1 MGSSQ
6 ATMLAKFSVF
16 CLLVAGCLA
25 RPQRPEVEDGVKQV
39 GDTLN
44 KLPEILSKTAEWFK
58 DLGSIG
64 DEIHP
69 SVGDT
74 IREGAGYVKEASNNV
89 PDDLDKQ
96 VQTHLNKLIDLVK
109 GIKGSVVDGL
119 KSAPGAVEDLDGPV
133 KDYAEAVIRELP
145 SAQEVDDT
153 ISEAIRYLEPLS
165 EALGSEQKEE

>member
-1 MGSSQ
+1 MGDMADYYQPRSPGF
-6 ATMLAKFSVF
+6 TLT
-16 CLLVAGCLA
+16 
-25 RPQRPEVEDGVKQV
+25 RPEVEDGVKQV

-64 DEIHP
+64 
-69 SVGDT
+69 
-74 IREGAGYVKEASNNV
+74 EGAGYVKEASNNV